1 MVKMVLMGKMQ
12 HMCICPENNSFTIK
26 QVKPFLKNTTIT
38 LTADSF
44 NIINPT
50 YKWYWAIAGTY
61 DWQLLSNETN
71 STLVVS
77 YNGIYFTS
85 TKKMKLVLNV

>member
-1 MVKMVLMGKMQ
+1 MSGEQFFTYKTGKTV
-12 HMCICPENNSFTIK
+12 PE
-26 QVKPFLKNTTIT
+26 NTTIT

-71 STLVVS
+71 SNIS
-77 YNGIYFTS
+77 G
-85 TKKMKLVLNV
+85 